1 MAKKKRKLS
10 GFNRC
15 VRTCA
20 KKKSG
25 SQRTKFGACARAC
38 AGKGKRRKSRRKAR

>member
-1 MAKKKRKLS
+1 MKRRKKLS

-25 SQRTKFGACARAC
+25 SQRAKFGACARAC
-38 AGKGKRRKSRRKAR
+38 AGKGKRRVAKRRRR